1 MTRPETL
8 DRKFTSK
15 LPPPAL
21 EFIKLLLSLD
31 STKRPTCTEVGRG
44 CGGSS
49 EGGTQ
54 DACHQAPDVH
64 RRREWHAVWLPA
76 VMGALRVM
84 CG

>member
-31 STKRPTCTEVGRG
+31 STKRPTCIEVGRG
-44 CGGSS
+44 CRGSS
-49 EGGTQ
+49 LR
-54 DACHQAPDVH
+54 A
-64 RRREWHAVWLPA
+64 
-76 VMGALRVM
+76 ALRVPPGARRAPM
-84 CG
+84 